1 MQDISLQG
9 HKEDGG
15 PWRIDEAF
23 QAASKEFSS
32 SDNHITKDCL
42 IMVNGEH
49 ETSRDSPALFA
60 DVAMAKTESSNE
72 GNQGTSFTCV
82 SNWFVMVLYCI
93 VLAAVEHTLLYC
105 CITYFSCRIA
115 G

>member
-1 MQDISLQG
+1 
-9 HKEDGG
+9 
-15 PWRIDEAF
+15 
-23 QAASKEFSS
+23 
-32 SDNHITKDCL
+32 
-42 IMVNGEH
+42 MVNGEH

>member
-9 HKEDGG
+9 HKEDAV

-32 SDNHITKDCL
+32 GDNHISKNCL

-60 DVAMAKTESSNE
+60 DVALAKTESSNE
-72 GNQGTSFTCV
+72 GNQGTSCSCV
-82 SNWFVMVLYCI
+82 HYWYGMGLYFI
-93 VLAAVEHTLLYC
+93 VLVSIIGMEWGFILLYLC
-105 CITYFSCRIA
+105 P
-115 G
+115 

>member
-32 SDNHITKDCL
+32 SGNHISKDCL

-60 DVAMAKTESSNE
+60 DVAMAKTESSNDC
-72 GNQGTSFTCV
+72 NQGTSFIFFIFC
-82 SNWFVMVLYCI
+82 
-93 VLAAVEHTLLYC
+93 
-105 CITYFSCRIA
+105 
-115 G
+115 